1 MAKED
6 RKKRLMRSNRGGG
19 KSWLL
24 FYGDRLLEDGAFR
37 LLEDG
42 GLRVLE
48 SGSFATGN
56 MLLED
61 GFFVLLEDGSK
72 VLFG

>member
-1 MAKED
+1 
-6 RKKRLMRSNRGGG
+6 MRFESNFSINRMLVSLGGSQLG
-19 KSWLL
+19 

-48 SGSFATGN
+48 SGSFATGS

-61 GFFVLLEDGSK
+61 GFFVLLEDGSQ

>member
-1 MAKED
+1 MSAED
-6 RKKRLMRSNRGGG
+6 RKRRLLRSNRGGG

-48 SGSFATGN
+48 AGSFATGS

-61 GFFVLLEDGSK
+61 GFFVLLEDGSQ